1 MALRIIIPLYSANAG
16 IVMQQS
22 SEQFEEETVNYT
34 DFDALLYPPQFAAD
48 CFGLTTRRLKDIE
61 DENGIEIRR
70 VPRGTVTSRAYTLRD
85 IFDIAAL
92 RRAKGYAKG
101 LPRQIV
107 ISTFVQKG
115 GTGKTTTSVNFAV
128 FLQLAGLRVLCVD
141 NDPQGDSSSVFG
153 YDPDLALS
161 DLEAMGI
168 PADRYVAGHFGSL
181 LSPDLR
187 VRCFDPMTF
196 EEVVKKPFGEN
207 GPHLIPAD
215 AYLEDL
221 AVALDAE
228 NNMDFWYAG
237 WLERARSGEIPGVDI
252 SSYDVILFDNAP
264 TASRL
269 TKNSIVASD
278 FVLCPVRMDK
288 FSFRA
293 LMRLN
298 DWMVRFAKAYRRS
311 PGVLAIPTMFIR
323 NRKRILNNLVVLN
336 DLFPGRVS
344 EEKLYYSEDYGKA
357 LDQVVPLL
365 VWKGASSKTI
375 DSMRSVFGEALK
387 RIRDLAAQ

>member
-1 MALRIIIPLYSANAG
+1 
-16 IVMQQS
+16 MQQAS
-22 SEQFEEETVNYT
+22 DQYDDDSVASYT
-34 DFDALLYPPQFAAD
+34 DFDNLLYPPQFAAD

-61 DENGIEIRR
+61 EENGLEIRR
-70 VPRGTVTSRAYTLRD
+70 VPRGTVTSRAYTLKD

-101 LPRQIV
+101 LPRQV
-107 ISTFVQKG
+107 VVSTFVQKG
-115 GTGKTTTSVNFAV
+115 GTGKTTTSVNFAIY
-128 FLQLAGLRVLCVD
+128 LQLAGLRVLCID
-141 NDPQGDSSSVFG
+141 NDAQGDTSSVFG
-153 YDPDLALS
+153 YDPDLSLS
-161 DLEAMGI
+161 DLESMGI
-168 PADRYVAGHFGSL
+168 PSERYVAGHFGNL

-187 VRCFDPMTF
+187 VRCFEPMSF
-196 EEVVKKPFGEN
+196 DEVVKKPFGEN

-221 AVALDAE
+221 EVALDAE
-228 NNMDFWYAG
+228 NNSDFWYAS
-237 WLERARSGEIPGVDI
+237 WLERARNGEIPGVDL
-252 SSYDVILFDNAP
+252 SLYDVIIFDNAP
-264 TASRL
+264 TSSRL
-269 TKNSIVASD
+269 TNNSIVASD
-278 FVLCPVRMDK
+278 FLLCPVRMDK

-323 NRKRILNNLVVLN
+323 NRRRILNNLVVLN

-357 LDQVVPLL
+357 LDEGVPVL
-365 VWKGASSKTI
+365 VWKGTSGKTLE
-375 DSMRSVFGEALK
+375 SMRDVFSEALK
-387 RIRDLAAQ
+387 RLRELAEQ

>member
-1 MALRIIIPLYSANAG
+1 MGPK
-16 IVMQQS
+16 MQS
-22 SEQFEEETVNYT
+22 TTDQFEDEAVNFT
-34 DFDALLYPPQFAAD
+34 DFDSLLYPPRFAAD

-70 VPRGTVTSRAYTLRD
+70 EPRGSVTSRAYTLRD

-101 LPRQIV
+101 LPRQLV

-115 GTGKTTTSVNFAV
+115 GTGKTTWTVNFAV
-128 FLQLAGLRVLCVD
+128 YLQLAGLRVLVID

-153 YDPDLALS
+153 YDPDLS
-161 DLEAMGI
+161 PNDLEAMGI
-168 PADRYVAGHFGSL
+168 PADRYVSGHFGSL
-181 LSPDLR
+181 LTPDLR
-187 VRCFDPMTF
+187 VRCFDALSF
-196 EEVVKKPFGEN
+196 DEVVKKPFGEN

-221 AVALDAE
+221 ALALDAE
-228 NNMDFWYAG
+228 NNMDFWYAS
-237 WLERARSGEIPGVDI
+237 WLERARNGEVPGVDI
-252 SSYDVILFDNAP
+252 SGYDVILFDNAP

-278 FVLCPVRMDK
+278 FVVCPVRMDK

-298 DWMVRFAKAYRRS
+298 EWMVRFAKAYRRS
-311 PGVLAIPTMFIR
+311 PGVLAVPTMFIR
-323 NRKRILNNLVVLN
+323 NRRRILNNLVVLN
-336 DLFPGRVS
+336 ELFPGRVS

-357 LDQVVPLL
+357 LDQGVPLL

-375 DSMRSVFGEALK
+375 ESMRSVFGEALK
-387 RIRDLAAQ
+387 RIRDLASQ

>member
-1 MALRIIIPLYSANAG
+1 
-16 IVMQQS
+16 MQGLSCS
-22 SEQFEEETVNYT
+22 SQASSLKKKRSTT
-34 DFDALLYPPQFAAD
+34 PTSTPSSIPPQFAAD

-92 RRAKGYAKG
+92 RRAKGYTKG

-107 ISTFVQKG
+107 ISTSRVCG
-115 GTGKTTTSVNFAV
+115 
-128 FLQLAGLRVLCVD
+128 VLCVD

-323 NRKRILNNLVVLN
+323 NRKRILSNLVVLN

-357 LDQVVPLL
+357 LDQGVPLL